1 MEKRT
6 EVDSLPNWPRQIQG
20 PYGGLTQV
28 PLFSTA
34 ASSGFPSLTTTS
46 PSAAVGQLHFPNTT
60 IHPPPFFANNH
71 LHHQH
76 IPFLLQELNQVP
88 GRT

>member
-34 ASSGFPSLTTTS
+34 ASSGFPRSEERR
-46 PSAAVGQLHFPNTT
+46 VGK
-60 IHPPPFFANNH
+60 
-71 LHHQH
+71 
-76 IPFLLQELNQVP
+76 EC
-88 GRT
+88 